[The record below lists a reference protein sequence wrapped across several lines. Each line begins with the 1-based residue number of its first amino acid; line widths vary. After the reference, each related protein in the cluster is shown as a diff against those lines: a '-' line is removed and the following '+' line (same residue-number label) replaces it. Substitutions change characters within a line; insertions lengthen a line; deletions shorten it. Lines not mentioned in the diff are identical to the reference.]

1 MSKIDIRHIAKL
13 ARLHVDESEIEKLR
27 TQMSGIVA
35 MVENLPDFESESLEL
50 NANEAMA
57 LREDEVR
64 RSFPRGEILANAP
77 QTEAG
82 CIVVPKTVE

>member
-1 MSKIDIRHIAKL
+1 
-13 ARLHVDESEIEKLR
+13 
-27 TQMSGIVA
+27 
-35 MVENLPDFESESLEL
+35 
-50 NANEAMA
+50 MA

-64 RSFPRGEILANAP
+64 PSFPRGEILANAP